1 MEPQDRIVAKA
12 HELFL
17 RYGIR
22 SISMDEI
29 ANHLG
34 ISKKT
39 IYQFFTD
46 KDALVSAVV
55 DIEIR
60 DNEAKCLA
68 YSQQAENPVQEICM
82 AMDMV
87 EEMLKM
93 MNPALIFD
101 MQKYHSAAFRKFES
115 HVNGFL
121 YDMVRQNL
129 EKGVERGLY
138 RPEINFDILTRYR
151 LASIFMVFNPEQFN
165 AGKHDLSTIIRE
177 ITVLFLYGVCTEKG
191 QQLIKQYNQERLN
204 KS

>member
-60 DNEAKCLA
+60 DNETKCLA

-101 MQKYHSAAFRKFES
+101 MQKYHSSAFRKFES

-121 YDMVRQNL
+121 YEMVRQNL

-138 RPEINFDILTRYR
+138 RPEIDFDILTRYR

-165 AGKHDLSTIIRE
+165 AGKHDLSAIIRE

>member
-1 MEPQDRIVAKA
+1 
-12 HELFL
+12 
-17 RYGIR
+17 
-22 SISMDEI
+22 
-29 ANHLG
+29 
-34 ISKKT
+34 
-39 IYQFFTD
+39 
-46 KDALVSAVV
+46 
-55 DIEIR
+55 
-60 DNEAKCLA
+60 
-68 YSQQAENPVQEICM
+68 
-82 AMDMV
+82 
-87 EEMLKM
+87 ML

-121 YDMVRQNL
+121 YEMVRQNL